1 LRDRAHA
8 AGPINFLKL
17 DEGALVDIDLA
28 DGMGHLLSRDRLT
41 VYFKRRGREKAKALI
56 DAWKAEGV
64 YPYPD
69 HVWLRTKRPHDRKWL
84 LATARAVAWLVL
96 TKRPENIERMLPS
109 DWEDGYSNVWLGTTA
124 EYQTRFDLRW
134 KTAKALSL
142 EPPGS
147 LLARADEGI

>member
-1 LRDRAHA
+1 MKV
-8 AGPINFLKL
+8 P
-17 DEGALVDIDLA
+17 LVDIDLA

-96 TKRPENIERMLPS
+96 TKRPENIEICCLPIGKMGIPMRGS
-109 DWEDGYSNVWLGTTA
+109 EQRPNIRHGSICGG
-124 EYQTRFDLRW
+124 RLRRRS
-134 KTAKALSL
+134 ALSH
-142 EPPGS
+142 PGGY
-147 LLARADEGI
+147 LLAPTR